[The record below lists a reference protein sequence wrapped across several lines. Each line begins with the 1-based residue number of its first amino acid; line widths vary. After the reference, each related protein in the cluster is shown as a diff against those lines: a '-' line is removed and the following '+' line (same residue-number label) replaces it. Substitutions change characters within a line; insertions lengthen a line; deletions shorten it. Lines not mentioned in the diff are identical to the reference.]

1 MKIPLVEMRSEDP
14 DRSIIAGEHMGSPCY
29 YKTGL
34 LNTLI
39 ALKPKVCLEIGTLF
53 GGTAWVFQEYFDG
66 HMPDGVLVTAD
77 VKQYV
82 DLQSPNAF
90 QAIVYPHSV
99 DVIARHSVVP
109 DELLDGSEA
118 MCNESVERNVD
129 ILTDWLHKVGVGKYD
144 FAFIDADHARLSLL
158 KDIEIATRL
167 TSLPHYMLLDDT
179 KEGVHEVSVVYKDEL
194 VSKYSTYD
202 FEDWPV
208 FVGASLIW
216 AKSEAVYG

>member
-1 MKIPLVEMRSEDP
+1 MQIPLVKMRSEDP
-14 DRSIIAGEHMGSPCY
+14 DRSILAGECAGSSCC

-39 ALKPKVCLEIGTLF
+39 ALKPKVCLEMGTLF
-53 GGTAWVFQEYFDG
+53 GGTAQVFQEYFDD

-77 VKQYV
+77 VKRYV
-82 DLQSPNAF
+82 DVDSQLPNVL
-90 QAIVYPHSV
+90 QAIVYAHSTDIV
-99 DVIARHSVVP
+99 TRHSGVTL
-109 DELLDGSEA
+109 DQLLDGSEA
-118 MCNESVERNVD
+118 ACNESVERNVV
-129 ILTDWLHKVGVGKYD
+129 ILTDWLHKIGTDKYD

-167 TSLPHYMLLDDT
+167 TAPPHYMLLDDT
-179 KEGVHEVSVVYKDEL
+179 KEGVHDVSAVYKDEL
-194 VSKYSTYD
+194 VNKYNTYD

-216 AKSEAVYG
+216 MYNG